1 MSAAPVGG
9 RGVRSA
15 KRMAVRGPARHMRRN
30 RMTRSTNSRLARWYF
45 AGTIVA
51 VLAAAQ
57 IWADGATASERYA
70 LLVGVTRYDN
80 LRPSYQ
86 LKGPAN
92 DVELLAGILPGLG
105 F

>member
-1 MSAAPVGG
+1 MSAAPVGVVG
-9 RGVRSA
+9 SDPRS
-15 KRMAVRGPARHMRRN
+15 VWLFRGPARHMRRN
-30 RMTRSTNSRLARWYF
+30 GMTRWTNSRLARWYF
-45 AGTIVA
+45 AATIVA

-57 IWADGATASERYA
+57 LWADGATASERYA

-92 DVELLAGILPGLG
+92 DVELLAGSLPG
-105 F
+105 